1 MNSSQ
6 QDITVGSS
14 DGGVEVRTSKPQL
27 GNTTAESPRGG
38 SFQRIS
44 FAALWLF
51 TLVLYARPNDLFPNQ
66 IGMAPVEKII
76 AIVVVVTFLVGTL
89 TDARRQRWP
98 LELRMVLL
106 ITAIAVILMPLAES
120 PSISLEF
127 LVNTWLKVVC
137 IFYLLVNLL
146 DNRRRLRMIMAL
158 IVACGTVLAV
168 DAMRSY
174 AIGDLRLQGANGS
187 RIIGAVGGMFFD
199 PNDLATTFN
208 ILLPMAI
215 ALGLTSGGLRRLLWL
230 GAAVALA
237 GAVVV
242 TFSRGGFLALMAS
255 IAFQWWRLVKRTPIL
270 GIVVPAA
277 LAAVLLG
284 VGVDVFPQSYV
295 TRLDSMFVP
304 LDEAD
309 SSRQERTALLEH
321 AVDVAF
327 SPRHALVGVGLA
339 NYKIFSLRD
348 KGAHNAYLE
357 ISAELGIAG
366 LLAYLV
372 MLLAPFGALRRIER
386 ETARDGPRDEPGRP
400 WDDRVREIHY
410 LSVGLQTSILAYMV
424 CSFFL
429 SIEYNWY
436 VYYPIA
442 LAAGLKFQ
450 YAAELGSATTST
462 SARSPRTL
470 SAGSSYIRGGARALL
485 NSR

>member
-1 MNSSQ
+1 MNNNGQHFTLASE
-6 QDITVGSS
+6 
-14 DGGVEVRTSKPQL
+14 DGGVEVWTTKPHL
-27 GNTTAESPRGG
+27 RKPIAKRPRAG

-51 TLVLYARPNDLFPNQ
+51 TLMLYARPNDLFPDQ
-66 IGMAPVEKII
+66 IGLAPVEKYI
-76 AIVVVVTFLVGTL
+76 ATIVVFTFLVGTL

-98 LELRMVLL
+98 LEVQIVLL
-106 ITAIAVILMPLAES
+106 ITAIAVILMPFAES
-120 PSISLEF
+120 PSRSLEF
-127 LVNTWLKVVC
+127 LLNTWLKVVC
-137 IFYLLVNLL
+137 IFYLLVNLI
-146 DNRRRLRMIMAL
+146 DNRCRLRIIMTL

-168 DAMRSY
+168 DAIRSY

-215 ALGLTSGGLRRLLWL
+215 ALGLTSRGLRRLMFLS
-230 GAAVALA
+230 AAVALA
-237 GAVVV
+237 SAVIV

-255 IAFQWWRLVKRTPIL
+255 IAFQWWRLVKRTPIW
-270 GIVVPAA
+270 GIVLPAA
-277 LAAVLLG
+277 VALVLV
-284 VGVDVFPQSYV
+284 VGFDFFPQTYV
-295 TRLDSMFVP
+295 TRLGSMFVP
-304 LDEAD
+304 LAEAD

-321 AVDVAF
+321 AVAVAF

-357 ISAELGIAG
+357 VSAELGIAG
-366 LLAYLV
+366 LLAYLA
-372 MLLAPFGALRRIER
+372 LLVAPFVALRRIER
-386 ETARDGPRDEPGRP
+386 ATARDGLSEPGYP
-400 WDDRVREIHY
+400 GNDRIREIHY

-442 LAAGLKFQ
+442 LAASLKYL
-450 YAAELGSATTST
+450 YAGEFDSANDRCAI
-462 SARSPRTL
+462 SADVVGRR
-470 SAGSSYIRGGARALL
+470 SYIRSSQALF

>member
-1 MNSSQ
+1 MINIQ
-6 QDITVGSS
+6 QDITVRSS
-14 DGGVEVRTSKPQL
+14 VDRAEVWTSKPGP
-27 GNTTAESPRGG
+27 GNTSAERPRGG

-51 TLVLYARPNDLFPNQ
+51 TLLLYARPNDLFPNE
-66 IGMAPVEKII
+66 IGFAPVEKVVAII
-76 AIVVVVTFLVGTL
+76 AVVTFLVGTL
-89 TDARRQRWP
+89 TDARRPRWA

-106 ITAIAVILMPLAES
+106 ITAFAVILMPFAES
-120 PSISLEF
+120 PSKSLEF

-137 IFYLLVNLL
+137 IVFLLVNLL
-146 DNRRRLRMIMAL
+146 DSRWRLRMIMAL
-158 IVACGTVLAV
+158 VVVCGTVLAV
-168 DAMRSY
+168 GAVRSY

-187 RIIGAVGGMFFD
+187 RITGAVGGMFFD

-215 ALGLTSGGLRRLLWL
+215 ALGLTSGGLRRLMWL

-255 IAFQWWRLVKRTPIL
+255 IAFQWWKLVKRTPIL
-270 GIVVPAA
+270 GIVVLAA
-277 LAAVLLG
+277 LAVLLG
-284 VGVDVFPQSYV
+284 IGFDIVPQSYV
-295 TRLDSMFVP
+295 TRLGSMFVP
-304 LDEAD
+304 LAEAD
-309 SSRQERTALLEH
+309 SSRQERTALLKH

-339 NYKIFSLRD
+339 NYTIFSLRD

-366 LLAYLV
+366 LMAYLV
-372 MLLAPFGALRRIER
+372 MLLAPLGALRRIER
-386 ETARDGPRDEPGRP
+386 ETARDGLWDKPENP
-400 WDDRVREIHY
+400 WDDRVREMHY

-442 LAAGLKFQ
+442 FAAALK
-450 YAAELGSATTST
+450 YLYSAELGSATTSI
-462 SARSPRTL
+462 SAQPPQTVP
-470 SAGSSYIRGGARALL
+470 AGGSYIRGSDAALF

>member
-1 MNSSQ
+1 MNSPQ
-6 QDITVGSS
+6 QDITLGSS
-14 DGGVEVRTSKPQL
+14 DGGVEVGTSKPQL
-27 GNTTAESPRGG
+27 GNTTAERTRSG
-38 SFQRIS
+38 SFQRIA

-51 TLVLYARPNDLFPNQ
+51 TLVLYARPNDLFPDQ
-66 IGMAPVEKII
+66 IGLAPVEKVI

-255 IAFQWWRLVKRTPIL
+255 IAFQWWRLVKRTPPSCL
-270 GIVVPAA
+270 G
-277 LAAVLLG
+277 
-284 VGVDVFPQSYV
+284 
-295 TRLDSMFVP
+295 
-304 LDEAD
+304 
-309 SSRQERTALLEH
+309 
-321 AVDVAF
+321 
-327 SPRHALVGVGLA
+327 
-339 NYKIFSLRD
+339 
-348 KGAHNAYLE
+348 
-357 ISAELGIAG
+357 
-366 LLAYLV
+366 
-372 MLLAPFGALRRIER
+372 
-386 ETARDGPRDEPGRP
+386 
-400 WDDRVREIHY
+400 
-410 LSVGLQTSILAYMV
+410 
-424 CSFFL
+424 
-429 SIEYNWY
+429 
-436 VYYPIA
+436 
-442 LAAGLKFQ
+442 
-450 YAAELGSATTST
+450 
-462 SARSPRTL
+462 
-470 SAGSSYIRGGARALL
+470 
-485 NSR
+485 

>member
-6 QDITVGSS
+6 QDITVESS

-51 TLVLYARPNDLFPNQ
+51 TLVLYARPNDLFPDQ
-66 IGMAPVEKII
+66 IGLAPLEKVI
-76 AIVVVVTFLVGTL
+76 AIIVVVTFLVGTL

-106 ITAIAVILMPLAES
+106 ITAIAMILMPLAES
-120 PSISLEF
+120 PSMSLEF

-146 DNRRRLRMIMAL
+146 DNRLRLRMIMAL

-215 ALGLTSGGLRRLLWL
+215 ALGLTTRGLRRLMWL

-242 TFSRGGFLALMAS
+242 TFSRGGFLALMAC
-255 IAFQWWRLVKRTPIL
+255 IAFQWWRFVKRTPIL

-277 LAAVLLG
+277 LAVLLG

-366 LLAYLV
+366 LMAYLV

-386 ETARDGPRDEPGRP
+386 ETARDGLRDGPGSP
-400 WDDRVREIHY
+400 WDDRAREIHY
-410 LSVGLQTSILAYMV
+410 LSIGLQTSILAYMV

-429 SIEYNWY
+429 SIQYNWY
-436 VYYPIA
+436 VYYPLA
-442 LAAGLKFQ
+442 LAAGLKYL
-450 YAAELGSATTST
+450 YAEDLDSATSST
-462 SARSPRTL
+462 IALSAQTL
-470 SAGSSYIRGGARALL
+470 SPGSSYVSGDAGVLF

>member
-1 MNSSQ
+1 MNSPQ
-6 QDITVGSS
+6 QDITLGSS
-14 DGGVEVRTSKPQL
+14 DGGVEIRTSKPQL
-27 GNTTAESPRGG
+27 GNTTAESPRSG

-51 TLVLYARPNDLFPNQ
+51 TLVLYARPNDLFPDQ
-66 IGMAPVEKII
+66 IGLAPVEKVI

-127 LVNTWLKVVC
+127 LVKTWLKVVS
-137 IFYLLVNLL
+137 ILYLRVNLL
-146 DNRRRLRMIMAL
+146 DNRRRLRMIMTL

-174 AIGDLRLQGANGS
+174 AIGDLRLQGANGA

-208 ILLPMAI
+208 MLLPMAI
-215 ALGLTSGGLRRLLWL
+215 ALGLTGRGLRRYLWL

-237 GAVVV
+237 GGVVV

-255 IAFQWWRLVKRTPIL
+255 IAFQWWKLVKRTPIL
-270 GIVVPAA
+270 GIVV
-277 LAAVLLG
+277 LAVLLG
-284 VGVDVFPQSYV
+284 VGSDIFPQSYV
-295 TRLDSMFVP
+295 ARLGSMFIP

-366 LLAYLV
+366 LMAYLV
-372 MLLAPFGALRRIER
+372 MLLAPFGALWRIER
-386 ETARDGPRDEPGRP
+386 ETASDGLRDEPGSP
-400 WDDRVREIHY
+400 WDDRVREFHY
-410 LSVGLQTSILAYMV
+410 LSIGLQTSILAYMV

-450 YAAELGSATTST
+450 YAAELGSATAST

-470 SAGSSYIRGGARALL
+470 SA
-485 NSR
+485 

>member
-1 MNSSQ
+1 MNRSQ
-6 QDITVGSS
+6 QNITLESS
-14 DGGVEVRTSKPQL
+14 GGGVQVQTAQPPLE
-27 GNTTAESPRGG
+27 NTTPEGPRGG

-44 FAALWLF
+44 FMALWLF
-51 TLVLYARPNDLFPNQ
+51 TLLLYARPNDLFPNE
-66 IGMAPVEKII
+66 IGFAPLEKIVAII
-76 AIVVVVTFLVGTL
+76 AVVAFVIGAL
-89 TDARRQRWP
+89 TDARRPRWP
-98 LELRMVLL
+98 VELKMVLL
-106 ITAIAVILMPLAES
+106 ITAIAVILMPFAES
-120 PSISLEF
+120 PSRSFEF
-127 LVNTWLKVVC
+127 LGDSWLKVVC
-137 IFYLLVNLL
+137 IFFLLVNLL
-146 DNRRRLRMIMAL
+146 DSRKRLRMIMAL
-158 IVACGTVLAV
+158 VVTCGTVLAV

-174 AIGDLRLQGANGS
+174 AIGDLRLQGANGA

-208 ILLPMAI
+208 MLLPMAI
-215 ALGLTSGGLRRLLWL
+215 ALGLTGRGLRRYLWL

-237 GAVVV
+237 GGVVV

-255 IAFQWWRLVKRTPIL
+255 IAFQWWKLVKRTPIL
-270 GIVVPAA
+270 GIVV
-277 LAAVLLG
+277 LAVLLG
-284 VGVDVFPQSYV
+284 VGSDIFPQSYV
-295 TRLDSMFVP
+295 ARLGSMFIP

-357 ISAELGIAG
+357 ISAELGIVG
-366 LLAYLV
+366 LMAYLA

-386 ETARDGPRDEPGRP
+386 ETARDDLREELRGEPSSP
-400 WDDRVREIHY
+400 WDDHVREMHY
-410 LSVGLQTSILAYMV
+410 LSVGLQSSILAYMV

-442 LAAGLKFQ
+442 LAAGLK
-450 YAAELGSATTST
+450 YLHTTERGSATVST
-462 SARSPRTL
+462 SARSPRTW
-470 SAGSSYIRGGARALL
+470 SAARGSHIRDSAYVQF
-485 NSR
+485 NS